1 MSITDTE
8 SLAQSMKLNFQ
19 YLIHEVNV
27 NRWQVAS
34 LKRVLV
40 RFYGED
46 PLQSADL
53 SRIVNWKQFK
63 RLQDLIEEKSVA
75 DKIVYGGEADEEQL

>member
-1 MSITDTE
+1 MSIIDKE
-8 SLAQSMKLNFQ
+8 SLAQSEKLNFQ
-19 YLIHEVNV
+19 FLIDEVNV

-46 PLQSADL
+46 PMQSADL
-53 SRIVNWKQFK
+53 SRIVNSKQFT
-63 RLQDLIEEKSVA
+63 RLQDLIEEKRVA

>member
-1 MSITDTE
+1 MSITDRE
-8 SLAQSMKLNFQ
+8 SLAQSEKLNFQ
-19 YLIHEVNV
+19 FLIHEVNL
-27 NRWQVAS
+27 NHWQVAS

-46 PLQSADL
+46 PMQSADL
-53 SRIVNWKQFK
+53 SRIGNSKQFK
-63 RLQDLIEEKSVA
+63 RLQGLIEEKRVA